1 MTESPTTPQVKDD
14 ELRSSV
20 YRGASWLLAGTF
32 SQRLIRL
39 ASNLVLTRVLFPEDF
54 GLAALVFAW
63 VQGMVLCSDL
73 GVMRSIIQHPKG
85 ASKEFLGTAFTLQ
98 IVRAVAICL
107 IGLLLAPVM
116 ASFFEMSDLRLM
128 LPVASLTVLINACS
142 SPRAILLVR
151 DMDLRKTE
159 GINLTTALSG
169 ILFTL
174 TLAII
179 WGNAWALIVGGLLRD
194 IFRCLLS
201 YLVCPPRGVWPSW
214 SKEAVKEI
222 MVFGRWIA
230 LSSFF
235 VFMALQADRFIA
247 AKFVSMEVFG
257 HLAVALLFIGILRGV
272 ISQANGKILL
282 PVFSRTEGSVPER
295 LRPRLRRARFLVL
308 CGILP
313 VLFAMALLGPE
324 IIGFLYEDRWTSV
337 GFYLQ
342 CAAVGFLPSC
352 LLTGLGVALLST
364 GDSKGNAQVTGVEV
378 MSQAVL
384 MLIGVLTNG
393 LPGMLVARGLSSFVS
408 YPILAVRLRKRGLW
422 MPGFDLTVLI
432 LSVAILCL
440 GFYLRSNLAP

>member
-1 MTESPTTPQVKDD
+1 MTESKTTPQEKDD
-14 ELRSSV
+14 ELRRSV
-20 YRGASWLLAGTF
+20 YKGTSWLLAGTL

-98 IVRAVAICL
+98 LVRAFGLCL
-107 IGLLLAPVM
+107 IGVLLAPVM
-116 ASFFEMSDLRLM
+116 ASFFEMPALRLM

-159 GINLTTALSG
+159 GITLATALSG

-174 TLAII
+174 TLAIL

-201 YLVCPPRGVWPSW
+201 YLVCPSRGVWLSW
-214 SKEAVKEI
+214 NKEAVKEI
-222 MVFGRWIA
+222 MVFGRWIV

-235 VFMALQADRFIA
+235 AFMALQADRFIA
-247 AKFVSMEVFG
+247 AKFVSMAVLG
-257 HLAVALLFIGILRGV
+257 HLSIALLYIGILRGV

-282 PVFSRTEGSVPER
+282 PVFSRTEGSMPER

-313 VLFAMALLGPE
+313 VLFTMALFGPE
-324 IIGFLYEDRWTSV
+324 IIGFLYEDRWASV

-352 LLTGLGVALLST
+352 LLTGLSVALLST
-364 GDSKGNAQVTGVEV
+364 GDSKGNALVTGMEV
-378 MSQAVL
+378 TSQAAF

-408 YPILAVRLRKRGLW
+408 YPFLAVRLRRRGLW
-422 MPGFDLTVLI
+422 MPGFDLSVLI
-432 LSVAILCL
+432 LSVIILCL
-440 GFYLRSNLAP
+440 GFYLRSTLSS